1 MRRFTFLIILAAL
14 LAPMVLLR
22 AEQSQGDAR
31 KAQYLNIEAGNAQL
45 NQEYEMALRLNRR
58 AHAMAPADSNI
69 GYDLS
74 LLEFPF
80 VGHLSKDGLRQ
91 AVLRLEGYM
100 AANPNDER
108 YAVALQNMYKNTGDT
123 TNFLRVLRTA
133 YNARPTDPDW
143 AMAYARAEMYLGSD
157 SNHVDRAFDIMRR
170 LEAEVYPQDINNPA
184 SWSIFESYKDL
195 ERYDDAHRQL
205 RRIYNRAPQ
214 DIDMLSRMAAGMRG
228 IEMPDSSLYYLEQIK
243 KIEPDFDQLPL
254 LYLSHYNDLN
264 DMANFERSLLD
275 VIRAPGIDMQVKEE
289 LLEKALPEL
298 DVAVDSVAVDS
309 ADASDV
315 DYRLELLAE
324 AVKAMPESNKIRG
337 MYIGT
342 LLDNDDNET
351 ALRELDELIDRDPSN
366 DRMKQARLALYCQIR
381 PQKQYLQ
388 LLKEMRSEDPDKIIY
403 LGIVT
408 GNLMSKGDTV
418 QAMKVLQDV
427 DPAEMSS
434 DSIRSVY
441 YMTVGDFAF
450 EGKDTDLTL
459 RSYQRAL
466 ELDSTNYMAANN
478 LAYRYSTGG
487 DPSKLGEAERLARIS
502 IDHGGANS
510 SNLDT
515 YAWIKY
521 QQGDYIAAAEN
532 MLRAFEADGALQ
544 ALANITK
551 QVEQSDYNILAM
563 ETKDYSQS
571 AFAKEPISE
580 STKEFYDKKL
590 EKVRTAVEFM
600 RLNDLSDAEAKS
612 MATLLGHA
620 ADIQAKLGMAE
631 TAYWFRLMVDLL
643 NEPQFTEIV
652 VTKDE

>member
-22 AEQSQGDAR
+22 AEQSQSDAR

-45 NQEYEMALRLNRR
+45 NQNYEQALRLTRR
-58 AHAMAPADSNI
+58 AHALAPADTDI
-69 GYDLS
+69 GYNLS
-74 LLEFPF
+74 LLEVAF
-80 VGHLSKDGLRQ
+80 VGYFSPEGRRQ
-91 AVLRLEGYM
+91 AEERLEGYM
-100 AANPNDER
+100 TANPADER
-108 YAVALQNMYKNTGDT
+108 YAVALHNIYKNTGDT
-123 TNFLRVLRTA
+123 ANYIRVLRTA
-133 YNARPTDPDW
+133 YNFKPTDPDW

-205 RRIYNRAPQ
+205 RRIYNRAPR

-254 LYLSHYNDLN
+254 LYLSHYNDMN
-264 DMANFERSLLD
+264 DMPNFERSLLD
-275 VIRAPGIDMQVKEE
+275 VVRAPGIDMQIKEE

-298 DVAVDSVAVDS
+298 LVDSIDSSGVVDS
-309 ADASDV
+309 SGV
-315 DYRLELLAE
+315 NYRLALLAE
-324 AVKAMPESNKIRG
+324 AVKANPESNKIRG

-388 LLKEMRSEDPDKIIY
+388 LLKEMRRDDPDKIIY

-487 DPSKLGEAERLARIS
+487 DPSKLAEAERLARIS
-502 IDHGGANS
+502 IDQGGANS

-620 ADIQAKLGMAE
+620 ADIQTKLGMAE

-652 VTKDE
+652 VTEDE